1 MRTEHDQQ
9 KHQHL
14 VSESTDHQP
23 HQTFKGTRYKSFM
36 YDIKVRKNRPTND
49 AEADD
54 EGCGESHITKPAN
67 QEMLFRERPFQSREV
82 QRRGQYCARRA
93 SNRRNYK
100 EWKQT
105 RMRVAGPA
113 NHEVLRAHQQG
124 KKSPSCERV
133 AISYG
138 DIAN

>member
-1 MRTEHDQQ
+1 
-9 KHQHL
+9 
-14 VSESTDHQP
+14 
-23 HQTFKGTRYKSFM
+23 
-36 YDIKVRKNRPTND
+36 
-49 AEADD
+49 
-54 EGCGESHITKPAN
+54 
-67 QEMLFRERPFQSREV
+67 MLFRERPFQGREV
-82 QRRGQYCARRA
+82 QRRRQYCARRA
-93 SNRRNYK
+93 SDCRNYK

-138 DIAN
+138 DIANSNVRGLKRHIQRFKTAFSHFRLCYTKNTKTRWQCTGRGPFSRLRLASIRRKAGHRRTRKIGGYL